1 MKFCPQCNS
10 PYDDSMF
17 FCLEDGTP
25 LRNPNDLN
33 LEQTIALS
41 TKNDRQIFQ
50 TTEENNYKLTSSFE
64 ETVALPKEL
73 PTQEFETEKTSNFV
87 TTNQNPINNNYSNS
101 QRIENTNSILGKG
114 IVIFL
119 GIILGGLVLAI
130 SGFIGW
136 RISQDSS
143 KNDVVIL
150 TNSNQQNVSSESN
163 TNSVSSNF
171 ENINSAQIKDNSA
184 EKAPSANTNN
194 NSTLSANNNTDKQ
207 NPKPSPTQA
216 ETATP
221 TPKSTPS
228 VTPTVKT
235 TPTPVQSPSSTPPKT
250 PPETVSAG
258 VLNGRAVLLF
268 QPVYPP
274 AAKANNIGGSVNVQ
288 VLINESGKVVSANA
302 VSGHDLLK
310 QTAEKAALSSKFSP
324 TKLNGQPV
332 KVTGIIVYRF
342 IP

>member
-10 PYDDSMF
+10 SYDDSMF

-25 LRNPNDLN
+25 LRNPNDSN

-41 TKNDRQIFQ
+41 TK
-50 TTEENNYKLTSSFE
+50 TEENNYKLTSSFE
-64 ETVALPKEL
+64 ETIALPKEV
-73 PTQEFETEKTSNFV
+73 PTQGFESDNFAKPDS
-87 TTNQNPINNNYSNS
+87 NPINNNYSNS
-101 QRIENTNSILGKG
+101 QRIKKTNSTSGKR
-114 IVIFL
+114 IVIIL
-119 GIILGGLVLAI
+119 GIILSGFVLAV

-136 RISQDSS
+136 RISQNTSRS
-143 KNDVVIL
+143 DVAIVM
-150 TNSNQQNVSSESN
+150 NSNQQNVNSESN

-171 ENINSAQIKDNSA
+171 ENINSAQIKDNSS
-184 EKAPSANTNN
+184 EKTPSANTNIN
-194 NSTLSANNNTDKQ
+194 PTLPANNNTDKQ
-207 NPKPSPTQA
+207 TPKPSPTQA

-221 TPKSTPS
+221 TPKTTPS

-235 TPTPVQSPSSTPPKT
+235 TPTPVQTPSSTQ
-250 PPETVSAG
+250 PETVSAG

-302 VSGHDLLK
+302 VSGHNLLK
-310 QTAEKAALSSKFSP
+310 PTAEKAALSSKFSP